1 MEITGVIKVLKD
13 TQEVSDKFKKRE
25 LVVTT
30 EETYPQDIL
39 IEFSQDKCA
48 LLDKYAEGQRVEV
61 GINLRGRCWS
71 DPKTGQDR
79 YFNTIQGWRLQ
90 ATDGQSA
97 TTPISSSSAAT
108 STKLTPEELDTL
120 PF

>member
-48 LLDKYAEGQRVEV
+48 LLDKYTEGQRVEV
-61 GINLRGRCWS
+61 GINIRGREWKS
-71 DPKTGQDR
+71 PAGEVK

-90 ATDGQSA
+90 VTDGQSA
-97 TTPISSSSAAT
+97 TTSTSSSSAAT
-108 STKLTPEELDTL
+108 STELTPEEDDLL

>member
-1 MEITGVIKVLKD
+1 MQITGTIKVLKD

-39 IEFSQDKCA
+39 IEFSQDKCSI
-48 LLDKYAEGQRVEV
+48 LDKYAEGQGVTV
-61 GINLRGRCWS
+61 DINIRGRCWS

-79 YFNTIQGWRLQ
+79 YFNSIQGWKIE
-90 ATDGQSA
+90 ATGSSA
-97 TTPISSSSAAT
+97 TVPNNSNSAT
-108 STKLTPEELDTL
+108 STAATAIAEVDNDL

>member
-1 MEITGVIKVLKD
+1 MQITGTIKVLKD

-39 IEFSQDKCA
+39 IEFSQDKCN
-48 LLDKYAEGQRVEV
+48 LLDKYTEGQNVTV
-61 GINLRGRCWS
+61 GINIRGREWKS
-71 DPKTGQDR
+71 PSGEVK

-90 ATDGQSA
+90 DADGQGVVGV
-97 TTPISSSSAAT
+97 TTSQSSAAT
-108 STKLTPEELDTL
+108 STGLTPEEENEL